1 MKTLMDIM
9 KSSMTSLYE
18 SLMDDFDSIA
28 DKQDS
33 QYKTLRDCMDGCV
46 TNGLSFRLG
55 PTHFIVSDYAK
66 LLKKK
71 YKVKPISDRNGKK
84 LNPQVTGDIIA
95 IIADQVEID
104 WSLDSEARLQK
115 ALDDFIAKV
124 QEMRMPEIEKHR
136 EVDDDP
142 FEIARAHSR
151 FETQTDSYEINYVL
165 GGPRKNIKA
174 TISLAYGMGQP
185 LTKKGKKWI
194 PKGKP
199 QDEWGTYT
207 INILDTCPLCV

>member
-1 MKTLMDIM
+1 MKT
-9 KSSMTSLYE
+9 LYE
-18 SLMDDFDSIA
+18 SLLDDFDSIA

-46 TNGLSFRLG
+46 TNGLSLCLG

-71 YKVKPISDRNGKK
+71 YKVKPILDRNGKK
-84 LNPQVTGDIIA
+84 LNPQVTGDIIT
-95 IIADQVEID
+95 IIADQVKID

-115 ALDDFIAKV
+115 VLDDFIAKV
-124 QEMRMPEIEKHR
+124 QEMRIPEIEKYR
-136 EVDDDP
+136 EVGGCDDP
-142 FEIARAHSR
+142 WETARAHNR

-174 TISLAYGMGQP
+174 TISLTYGMGQY
-185 LTKKGKKWI
+185 LVKRGKKWL
-194 PKGKP
+194 PNGKP
-199 QDEWGTYT
+199 RDEWGTYT
-207 INILDTCPLCV
+207 INILDTCPLCI

>member
-1 MKTLMDIM
+1 MKT
-9 KSSMTSLYE
+9 LYE
-18 SLMDDFDSIA
+18 SLLDDFDAIA
-28 DKQDS
+28 NAQDS
-33 QYKTLRDCMDGCV
+33 QYKTLRDCMNGCV

-115 ALDDFIAKV
+115 ALDDFVAKA
-124 QEMRMPEIEKHR
+124 QEMRMPEIEKYR
-136 EVDDDP
+136 EVGSDDP
-142 FEIARAHSR
+142 FETARAHAR

-174 TISLAYGMGQP
+174 AISLSYGMGQP
-185 LTKKGKKWI
+185 LAKKGKKWV

>member
-1 MKTLMDIM
+1 MKT
-9 KSSMTSLYE
+9 LYE

-33 QYKTLRDCMDGCV
+33 QYKTLRDCMNGCV
-46 TNGLSFRLG
+46 TNGLSLCLG

-71 YKVKPISDRNGKK
+71 YKVKPILDRNGKK
-84 LNPQVTGDIIA
+84 LNPQVTGDIIT
-95 IIADQVEID
+95 IIADQVKID

-124 QEMRMPEIEKHR
+124 QEMRIPEIEKYR
-136 EVDDDP
+136 EVGGYDDP
-142 FEIARAHSR
+142 WETARAHAR

-165 GGPRKNIKA
+165 GGPRKNI
-174 TISLAYGMGQP
+174 
-185 LTKKGKKWI
+185 
-194 PKGKP
+194 
-199 QDEWGTYT
+199 
-207 INILDTCPLCV
+207 

>member
-1 MKTLMDIM
+1 MKT
-9 KSSMTSLYE
+9 LYE
-18 SLMDDFDSIA
+18 SLLDDFDSIA
-28 DKQDS
+28 DEQDS

-46 TNGLSFRLG
+46 TNGLSFCLG

-71 YKVKPISDRNGKK
+71 YKVKPILDRNGKK
-84 LNPQVTGDIIA
+84 LNPQVTGDIIT

-124 QEMRMPEIEKHR
+124 QELRMPEIEKYR
-136 EVDDDP
+136 RVDGCDNP
-142 FEIARAHSR
+142 YEIARSHAR
-151 FETQTDSYEINYVL
+151 CETQTDSYEINYVL
-165 GGPRKNIKA
+165 AGPRKNIKA
-174 TISLAYGMGQP
+174 SISLTYGMGQP
-185 LTKKGKKWI
+185 LIKKGKKWL

-199 QDEWGTYT
+199 LDEWGTYT
-207 INILDTCPLCV
+207 INILDTCPLCI